1 MYDVAIIGAGVVG
14 SMIAREL
21 TKYRLEVCLAESR
34 NDVAM
39 GQSKANSA
47 IVHAGYDAMTG
58 TLKAKLNVRGSE
70 MMAKVTSELGV
81 KYRNNGALI
90 IGFSDEDDEKL
101 DKLLK
106 RGQANGVKNME
117 IVGKERLHELEPYVS
132 DEADRALWVP
142 TSAIICPYQ
151 LTIAAAGNAMDNGAA
166 LMLNFKVTG
175 IEPCDGGYRIFS
187 GKRYIEAKYVINSA
201 GVYSDAIAGMLGV
214 PSPKITPRRGEY
226 LLLDKTATKIEK
238 TLFGLPGPMGKGIL
252 VSATVDRNTLL
263 GPTAENISDKEAT
276 ATTQNG
282 LATVMRQA
290 NRMAKLPRGTQI
302 TSFAGLRASIVT
314 ADGSTADFSIEKHG
328 GGERGAIVLCG
339 IDSPGLSASPA
350 IAEYV
355 ADLLFSLMKRA
366 PEAND
371 NFNPIRE
378 KTDFFN
384 ELSDAEKNRIIA
396 GNPAFGRMIC
406 RCESI
411 TEGEIRLALSL
422 NPRATD
428 LDGVK
433 RRTRAGM
440 GRCQGGFCSP
450 TVLSMIAREYGIDMT
465 SVTKCGPGSEILT
478 GRTK

>member
-1 MYDVAIIGAGVVG
+1 MYDVVIIGAGVVG
-14 SMIAREL
+14 SMICREL
-21 TKYRLEVCLAESR
+21 KKYRLDVCLVERGS
-34 NDVAM
+34 DVAV

-47 IVHAGYDAMTG
+47 IVHAGYDALTG

-70 MMAKVTSELGV
+70 IMAKITSELGV
-81 KYRNNGALI
+81 KYKNNGALI
-90 IGFSDEDDEKL
+90 LGYSDEDDEKL
-101 DKLLK
+101 DKLLA
-106 RGQANGVKNME
+106 RGAANGVKGME
-117 IVGKERLHELEPYVS
+117 IVGKERVHELEPCVS

-142 TSAIICPYQ
+142 TSAIVCPYQ

-166 LMLNFKVTG
+166 LMLNYPVTAV
-175 IEPCDGGYRIFS
+175 ENVEGGYRICS
-187 GKRYIEAKYVINSA
+187 GKRFIEAKYIIDSA
-201 GVYSDAIAGMLGV
+201 GVYSDAVAAMIGV

-226 LLLDKTATKIEK
+226 LLLDKTATDIKM

-252 VSATVDRNTLL
+252 VSATVDGNTLL
-263 GPTAENISDKEAT
+263 GPTAENLEDKEAT
-276 ATTQNG
+276 GTTANG
-282 LATVMRQA
+282 LSAVLAQA

-302 TSFAGLRASIVT
+302 TSFAGLRSSIVT
-314 ADGSTADFSIEKHG
+314 PNGSTADFDITAYD
-328 GGERGAIVLCG
+328 GGERGAVVLCG

-355 ADLLFSLMKRA
+355 RDLLFSLMKHA
-366 PEAND
+366 PEVND
-371 NFNPIRE
+371 DFNPIRE
-378 KTDFFN
+378 KTDFFS

-396 GNPAFGRMIC
+396 GNPAFGRMVC

-450 TVLSMIAREYGIDMT
+450 TVLTMIAKEYGIDPT
-465 SVTKCGPGSEILT
+465 AVTKCGEGSEILT

>member
-14 SMIAREL
+14 SMICREL
-21 TKYRLEVCLAESR
+21 MRYRLDVCLIER
-34 NDVAM
+34 GNDVAV

-70 MMAKVTSELGV
+70 MMANVASELGV
-81 KYRNNGALI
+81 KYKNNGALI
-90 IGFSDEDDEKL
+90 IGYSDADDEKL

-106 RGQANGVKNME
+106 RGQANGVKDME
-117 IVGKERLHELEPYVS
+117 LVGRERLRELEPCVS

-166 LMLNFKVTG
+166 LMLNYPVTK
-175 IEPCDGGYRIFS
+175 IEQCEGGYRIYS
-187 GKRYIEAKYVINSA
+187 DGRSVEAKYVIDSA
-201 GVYSDAIAGMLGV
+201 GVYSDAVADMIGAAAPRV
-214 PSPKITPRRGEY
+214 TPRRGEY
-226 LLLDKTATKIEK
+226 LLLDKTATKIKK

-252 VSATVDRNTLL
+252 VSATVDDNTLL
-263 GPTAENISDKEAT
+263 GPTAENIGDKEAT
-276 ATTQNG
+276 ATTANG
-282 LATVMRQA
+282 LAAVLGQA
-290 NRMAKLPRGTQI
+290 NRMAKLPRNTQI

-314 ADGSTADFSIEKHG
+314 PNGSTADFFIEKQG
-328 GGERGAIVLCG
+328 GGERGAVVLCG

-355 ADLLFSLMKRA
+355 TDLLFSLMKRP
-366 PEAND
+366 PEINED
-371 NFNPIRE
+371 FNPIRE

-396 GNPAFGRMIC
+396 GNPAFGRMVC

-422 NPRATD
+422 NPRASD

-450 TVLSMIAREYGIDMT
+450 TVLAMIAAEYGIDMT
-465 SVTKCGPGSEILT
+465 KVTKCGPGSEILT